1 MTVPTKEI
9 LADHLSQMIQM
20 KTVSNSDVNKVD
32 WSEFE
37 KLHKLFETLYPHV
50 YDVMEVDRVGQAG
63 LQFHY
68 HPKKTAKK
76 PLLLMSHQDVV
87 EIGDRSQWSHDPFS
101 GLLLD
106 GSVYGRGTTD
116 CKHLVLSELEALE
129 SLFAEGFRPDYDLYL
144 SLGYSEEVYLENDVD
159 GAQRLVDHLAEKG
172 VHIGTIL
179 DEGGGLFPEAGGRL
193 AARIGLGEKA
203 AVNYEIYCDR
213 KGGHSSKPGNGTAL
227 GAVAKAVVAI
237 EAHPFPYRLT
247 PLVEAKLSATAPLK
261 EEPVRRIYAD
271 PKGHFEELCALAQE
285 DPALDAMLHTTVA
298 FTMAQASTQPNVLPS
313 HAAVGLSVRVL
324 QGDTVESVKR
334 RLQGFLPE
342 GVKIRHISGKDPV
355 PASTPDS
362 DSYRLLTKIL
372 HAAYGDGL
380 LAIPFL
386 MLGAT
391 DTRYYKPITD
401 TVLLFT
407 GHVHDNRWGAAHQVN
422 EHIPVDALPASV
434 EFFREFLKQ
443 Y

>member
-144 SLGYSEEVYLENDVD
+144 SLGYSEEVYLEMMWT
-159 GAQRLVDHLAEKG
+159 GPSASW
-172 VHIGTIL
+172 TI
-179 DEGGGLFPEAGGRL
+179 
-193 AARIGLGEKA
+193 
-203 AVNYEIYCDR
+203 
-213 KGGHSSKPGNGTAL
+213 
-227 GAVAKAVVAI
+227 
-237 EAHPFPYRLT
+237 
-247 PLVEAKLSATAPLK
+247 
-261 EEPVRRIYAD
+261 
-271 PKGHFEELCALAQE
+271 
-285 DPALDAMLHTTVA
+285 
-298 FTMAQASTQPNVLPS
+298 
-313 HAAVGLSVRVL
+313 
-324 QGDTVESVKR
+324 
-334 RLQGFLPE
+334 
-342 GVKIRHISGKDPV
+342 
-355 PASTPDS
+355 
-362 DSYRLLTKIL
+362 
-372 HAAYGDGL
+372 
-380 LAIPFL
+380 
-386 MLGAT
+386 
-391 DTRYYKPITD
+391 
-401 TVLLFT
+401 
-407 GHVHDNRWGAAHQVN
+407 
-422 EHIPVDALPASV
+422 
-434 EFFREFLKQ
+434 
-443 Y
+443 

>member
-1 MTVPTKEI
+1 M
-9 LADHLSQMIQM
+9 
-20 KTVSNSDVNKVD
+20 
-32 WSEFE
+32 
-37 KLHKLFETLYPHV
+37 
-50 YDVMEVDRVGQAG
+50 
-63 LQFHY
+63 
-68 HPKKTAKK
+68 
-76 PLLLMSHQDVV
+76 V

-106 GSVYGRGTTD
+106 DSVYGRGTTD

-179 DEGGGLFPEAGGRL
+179 DEGADFSRKL
-193 AARIGLGEKA
+193 AAVLPLISVLAKKRPSTTKSTVTARAGIRA
-203 AVNYEIYCDR
+203 
-213 KGGHSSKPGNGTAL
+213 KPGNGTAL

-237 EAHPFPYRLT
+237 EAYPFPYRLT
-247 PLVEAKLSATAPLK
+247 PLVEAQLAATAPLK
-261 EEPVRRIYAD
+261 EEPVRSIYAD
-271 PKGHFEELCALAQE
+271 PKGHFEALCTLAQE

-313 HAAVGLSVRVL
+313 HAAVGLSVRIL
-324 QGDTVESVKR
+324 QGDTVESVER
-334 RLQGFLPE
+334 RLQGSCRKASRSAIFLARILYLP
-342 GVKIRHISGKDPV
+342 R
-355 PASTPDS
+355 
-362 DSYRLLTKIL
+362 RLTAIPIVFLQRSFMPSM
-372 HAAYGDGL
+372 AMNSF
-380 LAIPFL
+380 AIPFL

-434 EFFREFLKQ
+434 EFFRSFLLA

>member
-50 YDVMEVDRVGQAG
+50 YEVMEVDRVGRAG

-68 HPKKTAKK
+68 HPKETAKK

-106 GSVYGRGTTD
+106 DSVYGRGTTD

-193 AARIGLGEKA
+193 AAHIGLGEKA

-247 PLVEAKLSATAPLK
+247 PLVGAQLAATAPLK
-261 EEPVRRIYAD
+261 EEPVRSIYAD
-271 PKGHFEELCALAQE
+271 PKGHF
-285 DPALDAMLHTTVA
+285 
-298 FTMAQASTQPNVLPS
+298 
-313 HAAVGLSVRVL
+313 
-324 QGDTVESVKR
+324 
-334 RLQGFLPE
+334 
-342 GVKIRHISGKDPV
+342 
-355 PASTPDS
+355 
-362 DSYRLLTKIL
+362 
-372 HAAYGDGL
+372 
-380 LAIPFL
+380 
-386 MLGAT
+386 
-391 DTRYYKPITD
+391 
-401 TVLLFT
+401 
-407 GHVHDNRWGAAHQVN
+407 
-422 EHIPVDALPASV
+422 
-434 EFFREFLKQ
+434 
-443 Y
+443 